1 MPSNSESE
9 PSMRKISWP
18 LASTS
23 FPGHAAL
30 ENATRWL
37 PQTDGESFSQ
47 FLGASLLSATGSLP
61 QHLAPLIIIVIVA
74 DGRIAVSDAGWI
86 LSVRAIGELL
96 ASIVLPLIGIVE
108 LGRTIALA
116 ASALFLGALVVAQLA
131 DLTAM
136 LLGFFVLG
144 ATGGVLKF
152 LGTLAASTYRN
163 RTFAFLFRLASVLG
177 IAGAAICVLYG
188 TNAFTSYPTLLERLM
203 VIVLPILMLGGC
215 LYKPLRQRVAGS
227 AHPEQAA
234 PNSGMFGLLILYLFF
249 VAISGF
255 MAYVGQQAAMR
266 GLSIKDTVLSIGT
279 IKIAAGAWLLIAAS
293 FLPRDEKKQIVAWEI
308 ALLLAAI
315 WLVSLSSNV
324 LEFFAGLLLLEIS
337 LNGCSAR
344 LQSAIVGAAPHFA
357 GRWLNGVILLGTASG
372 PPLYGLAIGAQMQT
386 VFLGLSSVVICLP
399 LVWQACR
406 MQFFRYELADRSDCN
421 APLKAQIPTSR

>member
-9 PSMRKISWP
+9 PSMKGIRSQ
-18 LASTS
+18 LASIP
-23 FPGHAAL
+23 FPGRAAAL
-30 ENATRWL
+30 NATRWF
-37 PQTDGESFSQ
+37 PRGDGESFSQ

-61 QHLAPLIIIVIVA
+61 QHLGPLIIIVIVA

-96 ASIVLPLIGIVE
+96 ASIALPLLGIAEV
-108 LGRTIALA
+108 GRTISLA
-116 ASALFLGALVVAQLA
+116 ASALFLGALVAAQLA

-144 ATGGVLKF
+144 AAGGVLKF

-177 IAGAAICVLYG
+177 IAGGAICVLFAA
-188 TNAFTSYPTLLERLM
+188 NAFTSYPALLGRLI
-203 VIVLPILMLGGC
+203 VIVVPILMLGGF
-215 LYKPLRQRVAGS
+215 LYKPLRQPASGP
-227 AHPEQAA
+227 AHHAQA
-234 PNSGMFGLLILYLFF
+234 PSMSGVFGLLILYLFF

-255 MAYVGQQAAMR
+255 MAYVGQQAAIR
-266 GLSIKDTVLSIGT
+266 GVSVKDTVLSIGT
-279 IKIAAGAWLLIAAS
+279 IKILAAAWLLIAAS
-293 FLPRDEKKQIVAWEI
+293 FLPRDARKEIVAWEI
-308 ALLLAAI
+308 ALLLAGI

-324 LEFFAGLLLLEIS
+324 LEFFAGLLVLEIS

-372 PPLYGLAIGAQMQT
+372 PPLYGLAIGADMQA
-386 VFLGLSSVVICLP
+386 VFLALSSAVVCLP
-399 LVWQACR
+399 LVWQAWR
-406 MQFFRYELADRSDCN
+406 MQWSRYELVAASD
-421 APLKAQIPTSR
+421 AKAR

>member
-1 MPSNSESE
+1 MKKS
-9 PSMRKISWP
+9 SWP
-18 LASTS
+18 SGS
-23 FPGHAAL
+23 IPFPGRTAAR
-30 ENATRWL
+30 NAARWI
-37 PQTDGESFSQ
+37 PHSDGESFSQ

-96 ASIVLPLIGIVE
+96 ASIALPLIGIVE
-108 LGRTIALA
+108 LGRTISLA
-116 ASALFLGALVVAQLA
+116 ASALFLGAPVVAQPA

-177 IAGAAICVLYG
+177 IAGAAICVLFA
-188 TNAFTSYPTLLERLM
+188 TNAFTSYGALLERLI
-203 VIVLPILMLGGC
+203 VIVLPVLLLGGL
-215 LYKPLRQRVAGS
+215 LYKPLRQPASGS
-227 AHPEQAA
+227 AHHEQAKSI
-234 PNSGMFGLLILYLFF
+234 SGMFGLLILYLFF
-249 VAISGF
+249 VAISGL

-266 GLSIKDTVLSIGT
+266 GLSVKDTVLSIGT
-279 IKIAAGAWLLIAAS
+279 IKIVAAAWLLVAAS
-293 FLPRDEKKQIVAWEI
+293 FLPRDGKKEIVAWEI

-315 WLVSLSSNV
+315 WLVSLSSNIP
-324 LEFFAGLLLLEIS
+324 EFFAGLLLLEIS

-372 PPLYGLAIGAQMQT
+372 PPLYGLAIGADKQT
-386 VFLGLSSVVICLP
+386 VFLTLSSAVICLP

-406 MQFFRYELADRSDCN
+406 IPFFRYELAHHSDCT
-421 APLKAQIPTSR
+421 PLKAKIPISR